1 MNEFEYQVEHAVL
14 IEVKKNNNYKLAHT
28 NKDVILLLET
38 IQNVVNK
45 GEYGGKRDSVVTNLD
60 LTRDFLTWQQRD
72 MDVTTYTKTTKQ
84 KYESLV
90 ANVGNMPFGETE
102 MLVIL
107 QAYKNKNNSNNT
119 SVATMKDYYNG
130 NIDEQKEWNETYM
143 DMYLSRK
150 VIMGSNNREVQ
161 KDLDKGVRLG
171 NTYYPN
177 ELEKATGM
185 ILQYDKEKE
194 RELLRRK
201 KHNNNKWNDNNNKN
215 NNIDGDNNNK
225 NNNIDGD
232 DGNNDGKM
240 DEVVGAIADEN
251 NLFSQRAL
259 IQAMI
264 DTGYD
269 TEEAHEIMMTEEEF
283 NTESSEEE
291 YNKELEAALHNN
303 DEPCG

>member
-1 MNEFEYQVEHAVL
+1 MSEWRTYDTTAAMAINEFEYQVEHAVL
-14 IEVKKNNNYKLAHT
+14 IEAKKNKNYKLAHK

-60 LTRDFLTWQQRD
+60 LTRFFLTWQQQD
-72 MDVTTYTKTTKQ
+72 MDVPTYTKTSKQ

-107 QAYKNKNNSNNT
+107 QAYKNNNNSNNR

-130 NIDEQKEWNETYM
+130 DLDQQKEWNDTYM
-143 DMYLSRK
+143 DVHLSRK
-150 VIMGSNNREVQ
+150 VIMGSTNRDVQ

-177 ELEKATGM
+177 ELEKATGL

-201 KHNNNKWNDNNNKN
+201 KYNHNKN
-215 NNIDGDNNNK
+215 HNSNKNNDNNIDGE
-225 NNNIDGD
+225 
-232 DGNNDGKM
+232 DGKN
-240 DEVVGAIADEN
+240 DDKTETVGVIVNEDN
-251 NLFSQRAL
+251 S
-259 IQAMI
+259 
-264 DTGYD
+264 
-269 TEEAHEIMMTEEEF
+269 
-283 NTESSEEE
+283 
-291 YNKELEAALHNN
+291 
-303 DEPCG
+303 